1 MRQFLS
7 EGRLKAEERNLEE
20 DFILFV
26 ISLNLVLSTTNH
38 TEQNLL
44 IYALSSYELPVHSYR
59 AEAMPWLY
67 KKCTLH

>member
-7 EGRLKAEERNLEE
+7 EGGLKAKERNLEE
-20 DFILFV
+20 DFILLV

-44 IYALSSYELPVHSYR
+44 IYAVFL
-59 AEAMPWLY
+59 
-67 KKCTLH
+67 